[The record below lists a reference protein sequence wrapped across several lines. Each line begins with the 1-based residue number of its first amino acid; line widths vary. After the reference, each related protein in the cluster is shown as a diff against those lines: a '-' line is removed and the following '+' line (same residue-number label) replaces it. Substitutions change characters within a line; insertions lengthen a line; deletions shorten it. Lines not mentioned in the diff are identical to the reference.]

1 MAYSSCFDNMTVR
14 RAAAETRRLRLQA
27 VAGSE
32 FAIRRTGTANRLP
45 NKTKAQSA
53 RNRKGLVSL
62 WRKGDEPSKV
72 LANLR
77 RDFSIVREKIPL
89 QDKAASPLGSNPGVS
104 LGGH

>member
-77 RDFSIVREKIPL
+77 RDFSIGREKIPL
-89 QDKAASPLGSNPGVS
+89 QISTCGIMASCARAS
-104 LGGH
+104 LDGT

>member
-1 MAYSSCFDNMTVR
+1 MTYSSCFANMTVR
-14 RAAAETRRLRLQA
+14 RAATETHRLRLQA

-32 FAIRRTGTANRLP
+32 FAIRRTGTANWLP

-77 RDFSIVREKIPL
+77 RDFTEIAEPSVL
-89 QDKAASPLGSNPGVS
+89 VSAS
-104 LGGH
+104 

>member
-53 RNRKGLVSL
+53 RNRKGLVSS
-62 WRKGDEPSKV
+62 WRMGDDPPKV
-72 LANLR
+72 LANLC
-77 RDFSIVREKIPL
+77 RDSSIVREKIPL
-89 QDKAASPLGSNPGVS
+89 QISTCGIMASCARAS
-104 LGGH
+104 LDGT